1 MTFAQKM
8 MAKMGYQKGAG
19 LGKEGTGIV
28 APIEVKLRPQG
39 AGVGTVN
46 EKTAQAKAEEKR
58 RAEQKGEVY
67 EDSSEEE
74 RAARKK
80 RKEVAKAVGGAGS
93 KTSAVG
99 PGRSKKKIRTVAE
112 IEKEEGLEVPN
123 VFKSLIDHTGAAGP
137 KLLTST
143 AGLMTPT
150 AAGTSSEEPKIA
162 TYARRELDAFA
173 SAWHELQERKETSTV
188 LSQRLQEEIEQQA
201 AEMLNLK
208 TIAEAVNSITV
219 LDVPSVMSEVS
230 AEELDEQLES
240 LTSRLEEVQLRFAQD
255 IERFDLY
262 DVAVAAIQPL
272 FKKFISL
279 WHPFEEP
286 LRFVPYLVRLRAI
299 LGISQGSDD
308 TVLVDEHGL
317 PGRQKLCSPYESLI
331 YSHWL
336 PKVRTVVVN
345 DWDATDPTPM
355 LTLMSGWKEVL
366 PALAYDIVVNQLVVP
381 KLSAAIQAWQPHAVR
396 AGRRT
401 SAEPHTWLF
410 PWLEHLDEYHLDPKS
425 SNGLLAEVKRRFRTA
440 FSNWDPAKGVMEGL
454 DSWQEVKAFRGELKH
469 TLELNLLPRLAQYL
483 HARFDV
489 NPAKQD
495 ITPIENILKWKSFFS
510 SEKFGRVL
518 VDAFFPKWLNVLHL
532 WLTSEPSYE
541 EIGEWYS
548 WWQSQF
554 PDEINGVPAI
564 AAEWEKGLTMMNK
577 AIDLGPDRV
586 KTDLAAPL
594 AGPARP
600 VVGLR
605 SHAAKAAKVEEARTA
620 AAKEAPAEDITLRD
634 IMEDLCEKEGLMMI
648 PLRKAHPETGLPL
661 MRVTASATGSGGVVI
676 YMKGDVVY
684 AQSKKNKSAWEPVDV
699 FDEGA
704 LTGLAEAR

>member
-1 MTFAQKM
+1 

-39 AGVGTVN
+39 AGVGAVN

-93 KTSAVG
+93 RTPVAASA
-99 PGRSKKKIRTVAE
+99 RSKKKIRTVAE

-123 VFKSLIDHTGAAGP
+123 VFKSLIDHTGVAGP

-150 AAGTSSEEPKIA
+150 MAGTSSEESKIA
-162 TYARRELDAFA
+162 IYARRELDAFA
-173 SAWHELQERKETSTV
+173 STWHDLQERKETSTV
-188 LSQRLQEEIEQQA
+188 LSQQIQEEIEQQE
-201 AEMLNLK
+201 AEVLNLK

-219 LDVPSVMSEVS
+219 LDVPSVMSVVS
-230 AEELDEQLES
+230 AEEFDKQLES
-240 LTSRLEEVQLRFAQD
+240 LTSRLEEVQLKFAQD

-262 DVAVAAIQPL
+262 EVAVAAIQPL

-279 WHPFEEP
+279 WHPFEKP
-286 LRFVPYLVRLRAI
+286 LEFVPYLVRLRAI

-308 TVLVDEHGL
+308 TTLVDEHDL

-336 PKVRTVVVN
+336 PKIRTLVMN
-345 DWDATDPTPM
+345 EWDATDPTPM
-355 LTLMSGWKEVL
+355 LTLMSSWKEVL
-366 PALAYDIVVNQLVVP
+366 PALAYDIVVNQLVVQ
-381 KLSAAIQAWQPHAVR
+381 KLSAAIQAWRPR
-396 AGRRT
+396 AASEVTRA

-425 SNGLLAEVKRRFRTA
+425 SNGLLAEMKRKFRTA
-440 FSNWDPAKGVMEGL
+440 FSTWNPARGVVEGL
-454 DSWQEVKAFRGELKH
+454 DSWQGVPGFRGELKH
-469 TLELNLLPRLAQYL
+469 TLELNLLPRLADHL
-483 HARFDV
+483 KKFEV
-489 NPAKQD
+489 NPNDQD
-495 ITPIENILKWKSFFS
+495 VTRIENILKWKSFFS
-510 SEKFGRVL
+510 AEKFGRVL
-518 VDAFFPKWLNVLHL
+518 VDAFFPKWLNVLHF
-532 WLTSEPSYE
+532 WLTREPSYE
-541 EIGEWYS
+541 EIGEWYI
-548 WWQSQF
+548 WWHSQF
-554 PDEINGVPAI
+554 PDEINAVPAI
-564 AAEWEKGLTMMNK
+564 AAEWEKGLTMINK

-586 KTDLAAPL
+586 KTDLAAPH

-600 VVGLR
+600 VVGPG
-605 SHAAKAAKVEEARTA
+605 SQAAKAAKVDKVRTA

-634 IMEDLCEKEGLMMI
+634 ILEDLCAKEGLIFI
-648 PLRKAHPETGLPL
+648 PLHEAHPETGSQL
-661 MRVTASATGSGGVVI
+661 MRVTASATGRGGVVI
-676 YMKGDVVY
+676 YIKGDVVY
-684 AQSKKNKSAWEPVDV
+684 AQNKKDRSAWEPVDV

>member
-1 MTFAQKM
+1 

-28 APIEVKLRPQG
+28 TPIEVKLRPQG
-39 AGVGTVN
+39 AGVGAVN

-74 RAARKK
+74 RAARRK

-93 KTSAVG
+93 RTPVVASA
-99 PGRSKKKIRTVAE
+99 RSKKKIRTVAE

-150 AAGTSSEEPKIA
+150 MVEASSEESKIA
-162 TYARRELDAFA
+162 IYARRELDAFA
-173 SAWHELQERKETSTV
+173 ATWHDLQERKETSTV
-188 LSQRLQEEIEQQA
+188 LSQQIQEEIEQQ
-201 AEMLNLK
+201 ETEVLNLK
-208 TIAEAVNSITV
+208 TIAEAVNSIAV
-219 LDVPSVMSEVS
+219 PDVPNVVS
-230 AEELDEQLES
+230 AVSSEELDEQLES
-240 LTSRLEEVQLRFAQD
+240 LTSRLEEVQLKCAED

-262 DVAVAAIQPL
+262 EVAVSAIQPL
-272 FKKFISL
+272 FKKFVSL
-279 WHPFEEP
+279 WQPFEEP

-299 LGISQGSDD
+299 LGISRGSDE
-308 TVLVDEHGL
+308 TASANEHGL
-317 PGRQKLCSPYESLI
+317 SGRQKLCSPYESLI

-336 PKVRTVVVN
+336 PKIRTLVVN

-355 LTLMSGWKEVL
+355 LTLMSSWKEVL
-366 PALAYDIVVNQLVVP
+366 PTFAYDIVVNQLVVQ
-381 KLSAAIQAWQPHAVR
+381 KLSSAVQAWRPHAVR
-396 AGRRT
+396 GGKRGT
-401 SAEPHTWLF
+401 AEPHTWLF

-425 SNGLLAEVKRRFRTA
+425 SNGLLAEVKRKFRTA
-440 FSNWDPAKGVMEGL
+440 FSTWDPAKGVVEGL
-454 DSWQEVKAFRGELKH
+454 DSWQEVKVFRGELKH
-469 TLELNLLPRLAQYL
+469 ALDLNLLPRLAQYL
-483 HARFDV
+483 HTQFEID
-489 NPAKQD
+489 PSDQD
-495 ITPIENILKWKSFFS
+495 ITPVENILKWKSFFS
-510 SEKFGRVL
+510 GDKFGRVL

-554 PDEINGVPAI
+554 PDEVNTVPAI

-586 KTDLAAPL
+586 KTELAAPR

-600 VVGLR
+600 VVGPG
-605 SHAAKAAKVEEARTA
+605 SQAAKAAKVEEARTA
-620 AAKEAPAEDITLRD
+620 AAKEVPAEDITLRD
-634 IMEDLCEKEGLMMI
+634 ILEDLCEKEGLMMI

-676 YMKGDVVY
+676 YIKGDVVY
-684 AQSKKNKSAWEPVDV
+684 AQNKKDRSAWEPVDV

-704 LTGLAEAR
+704 LTTLAEAR